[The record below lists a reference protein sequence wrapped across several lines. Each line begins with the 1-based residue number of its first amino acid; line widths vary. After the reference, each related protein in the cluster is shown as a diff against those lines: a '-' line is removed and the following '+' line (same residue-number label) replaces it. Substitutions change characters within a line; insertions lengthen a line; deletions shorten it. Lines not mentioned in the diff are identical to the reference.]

1 VSTPGIGAYWFNP
14 FFIAAFTNFT
24 KSGLQLKS
32 GNPWAKLMAT
42 CSFAWAVII
51 EKMVVPTPGSLLLIA
66 PEKFI
71 IGSLFLNQ
79 EYINYANSFEHNLK
93 LFEHVAIKIIM
104 FFR

>member
-1 VSTPGIGAYWFNP
+1 
-14 FFIAAFTNFT
+14 
-24 KSGLQLKS
+24 
-32 GNPWAKLMAT
+32 
-42 CSFAWAVII
+42 
-51 EKMVVPTPGSLLLIA
+51 MVVPTPGSLLLIA